1 MFRWVGTSHLYK
13 EVVELLFANGSDVIP
28 KDIKA
33 QTPLDMTNH
42 PEIADILR
50 KNGCKAKNQLESE
63 EK

>member
-1 MFRWVGTSHLYK
+1 LYK

-42 PEIADILR
+42 PETADILR
-50 KNGCKAKNQLESE
+50 KYGCKTKKEREA
-63 EK
+63 EKK

>member
-13 EVVELLFANGSDVIP
+13 EVVELLFANGSDVSP

-42 PEIADILR
+42 PETADILR
-50 KNGCKAKNQLESE
+50 KYGCKTKKEREA
-63 EK
+63 EKK

>member
-42 PEIADILR
+42 PETADILR
-50 KNGCKAKNQLESE
+50 KYGCKTKKDREA
-63 EK
+63 EKK